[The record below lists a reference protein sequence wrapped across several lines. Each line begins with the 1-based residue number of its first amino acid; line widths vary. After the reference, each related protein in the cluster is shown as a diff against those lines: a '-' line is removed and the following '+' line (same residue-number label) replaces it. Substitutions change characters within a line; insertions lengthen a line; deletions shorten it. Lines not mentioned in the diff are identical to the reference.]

1 MSKILFFEP
10 QSGISG
16 DMTIG
21 ALLDLLDDSKIDEFR
36 KQIMLLNLNDEFD
49 IDIKKEA
56 KMGIVGTKFDV
67 LIKHHHH
74 HEHEHHD
81 EHHHHHHDSRNLNDI
96 EKIIDGSL
104 LSDNVKS
111 LAKSIFMKVAVAEAK
126 IHGKTINEV
135 HFHEVGA
142 IDSIVDIVGTAI
154 LIDILGID
162 DIRCEK
168 VHTGTG
174 FVKCAHGLMPVPA
187 PATQEILIGVPTY
200 SKGIES
206 ELVTPTGASILKTL
220 VKDFAKK
227 PEMIVSKVGY
237 GLGTKDLEIANVLRV
252 SIAETVSNKVFSD
265 TSEEELFLLETNIDD
280 MSSEVYSYIFD
291 KLFSLNA
298 LDVYTTSISMKKNR
312 PAILLSV
319 LVKEEN
325 VFDVEKFIFKETT
338 TFGIRKTK
346 FNRTALKREFKKIDT
361 KYGEVTVKVG
371 ILDNEVIKVMPE
383 YEDVK
388 RISLEKNIPFHT
400 LYLDI
405 QSISIRS

>member
-21 ALLDLLDDSKIDEFR
+21 ALIDLLDDSKIDEFR
-36 KQIMLLNLNDEFD
+36 KKIMLLNLNDEFD
-49 IDIKKEA
+49 IEIKKES

-67 LIKHHHH
+67 LIKH
-74 HEHEHHD
+74 D
-81 EHHHHHHDSRNLNDI
+81 HHHDHDHSHSHHHNSRNLSDI
-96 EKIIDGSL
+96 ENIIDNSL
-104 LSDNVKS
+104 LNDKIKS
-111 LAKSIFMKVAVAEAK
+111 LSKSIFMKVAVAEAK
-126 IHGKTINEV
+126 IHGKTIEEV

-154 LIDILGID
+154 LVDMLEID

-168 VHTGTG
+168 VHVGTG

-227 PEMIVSKVGY
+227 PDMTVSKVGY
-237 GLGTKDLEIANVLRV
+237 GLGTKNLEIANVLRV
-252 SIAETVSNKVFSD
+252 NIAEVFSNNSFSD
-265 TSEEELFLLETNIDD
+265 TINEELILLETNIDD

-298 LDVYTTSISMKKNR
+298 LDVYTTSINMKKNR
-312 PAILLSV
+312 PGIMLSV
-319 LVKEEN
+319 LTKEED
-325 VFDVEKFIFKETT
+325 VFEIEKFIFKQTT

-346 FNRTALKREFKKIDT
+346 VNRTALKREFRKIDT
-361 KYGEVTVKVG
+361 KYGEVTVKLG
-371 ILDNEVIKVMPE
+371 FLDGEVVKVMPE

-388 RISLEKNIPFHT
+388 RISLDKNIPFYT
-400 LYLDI
+400 VYLDI
-405 QSISIRS
+405 QSVAIRG